1 MDTESVRRYVALTL
15 PEAPVVEP
23 QFKVLVGGKQA
34 GVVVLRGGRY
44 HFFVLGDFQESRV
57 SSDSI
62 FDLVLALESRFAAV
76 EGGTIS
82 YLEAFYG

>member
-1 MDTESVRRYVALTL
+1 MDTDFARRYVALTL

-34 GVVVLRGGRY
+34 GMVVLRGGRY
-44 HFFVLGDFQESRV
+44 HFFVIGDTSDSRV

-62 FDLVLALESRFAAV
+62 FDLVLALESRFSAV